1 MFWIVRAQSVGEG
14 TNGDWSVSVPCTGAF
29 QVLNLSHWQ
38 QVGNAPS
45 IDAHANVELTVSLV
59 SEAAGD
65 LDTFYDHTG
74 WTWNPTDNLA
84 MVIQSQTTAQGGFTE
99 QDRTTIQTTQTTTEE
114 TNQLSLAINAATTAI
129 ANIGGVI
136 TQVPVGQVLSWVNPD
151 TWRLVDLAGG
161 VRCDRVDVDLSS
173 DALWGCILRITQ
185 YPDTTVFRTPDTAW
199 SFRDLAVL
207 TFVHAGDI
215 VERHGIHSTS
225 HTVSPLPYVA
235 LPWPN
240 NFGWPVQPSDYHVT
254 VDWADGVCGELLG
267 LRLP

>member
-1 MFWIVRAQSVGEG
+1 
-14 TNGDWSVSVPCTGAF
+14 
-29 QVLNLSHWQ
+29 
-38 QVGNAPS
+38 
-45 IDAHANVELTVSLV
+45 
-59 SEAAGD
+59 
-65 LDTFYDHTG
+65 
-74 WTWNPTDNLA
+74 
-84 MVIQSQTTAQGGFTE
+84 MVVQSQATTQGGFT
-99 QDRTTIQTTQTTTEE
+99 QTDRDTLNQTSSTGEE

-136 TQVPVGQVLSWVNPD
+136 TQVPIGQVLSWLSPD

-161 VRCDRVDVDLSS
+161 ARCDRVDVDLSS
-173 DALWGCILRITQ
+173 DALWGVVLRITE
-185 YPDTTVFRTPDTAW
+185 YPDTTVFRTPDSAW

-207 TFVHAGDI
+207 TFIHAGDI
-215 VERHGIHSTS
+215 VERHGIHSTT